1 MGYIFISYSHQDN
14 GQVLLAL
21 DTMRQHKYQ
30 IWYDEK
36 DIQAATQWTDTL
48 ADSITNC
55 AVFMPFVSDS
65 YGVSEQC
72 MREIRHA
79 VRKNKPIVPVFL
91 TDKHTLPEKLNYKL
105 EDWQGF
111 TLQNATPDAFAAWL
125 DKQTVFQT
133 CREAADSV
141 SNLVLVTER
150 PMSPTPY
157 FVGRDDILDAIE
169 AAFRDG
175 DDIVNVYG
183 MGGIGKSEICRK
195 FFRDRAPG
203 LVTRAGW
210 LTWRDTLQ
218 NTLYA
223 QFPDIREDNAARYA
237 QLARN
242 YVNDAGHDLLLVV
255 DNADTLTPDDVR
267 ELSQLQCRL
276 LVTSRRRQGR
286 FQHIPAATL
295 PPEQCRILYRRALLR
310 DDTISDASPDDDALT
325 EILRLAAWHTLTVEL
340 LAKTQRAA
348 GLDTAELLREL
359 RDTGFDLSGE
369 DIEYLHNPETASKDI
384 DPECPFIEHMSR
396 IFDLSQLRDAKRGAE
411 ALRALQGMSL
421 LSPNTLI
428 PVKTVKAWLDLP
440 NLNGV
445 NKAADLGWLNKEQ
458 QPDKVW
464 YVSIHPV
471 IAAVVWHTEPPEADY
486 VDAIAGRLYKAMCYE
501 PTEVFVTRL
510 PILEHAIALHRVAK
524 SMDLQMENYG
534 GMLHQIGYLVD
545 EQGNYASAL
554 EWYQKA
560 RRMRERVLGT
570 DHPDTA
576 TTYNNIAAVYYA
588 QGNYASALERFQK
601 ALRISERVLG
611 TDHPDTANIYGGI
624 ALVYYAQG
632 DYASA
637 LECYQKA
644 LRIVEGVL
652 GTDHLDTAATYTGI
666 ALVYDAQGD
675 YASALE
681 WFQKALTIFERVL
694 GTDHPSTAT
703 TYHNI
708 GTNYFKQGDFR
719 EALQW
724 LEKALAIRLR
734 VLGEK
739 HPLTKSTQDWIDAA
753 QRALSGESEN
763 AP

>member
-14 GQVLLAL
+14 GQVLPAL

-55 AVFMPFVSDS
+55 AVFMPFISDS
-65 YGVSEQC
+65 YGASEQC

-79 VRKNKPIVPVFL
+79 VRKGKPIVPVFL

-105 EDWQGF
+105 EDWHGF
-111 TLQNATPDAFAAWL
+111 TLRNATPDAFAAWL
-125 DKQTVFQT
+125 DRQDVFQN
-133 CREAADSV
+133 CREAEAADSV
-141 SNLVLVTER
+141 SNFVLVTER

-169 AAFRDG
+169 AAFRG
-175 DDIVNVYG
+175 DDNIVNVYG

-203 LVTRAGW
+203 LVTRVGW

-223 QFPDIREDNAARYA
+223 KFPDIREDNAARYA

-242 YVNDAGHDLLLVV
+242 YVNDAGRDLLLVV

-295 PPEQCRILYRRALLR
+295 PPEQCRILYNRALLQ

-348 GLDTAELLREL
+348 GLDTPELLQEL
-359 RDTGFDLSGE
+359 KDTGFDLSGE
-369 DIEYLHNPETASKDI
+369 DIEYLHNPETASDDI

-471 IAAVVWHTEPPEADY
+471 IAAVVGHTEPPEAEY
-486 VDAIAGRLYKAMCYE
+486 VDAVAGRLYKAMCYE

-524 SMDLQMENYG
+524 SMELQTESYA
-534 GMLHQIGYLVD
+534 GMLHQMGYLNYY
-545 EQGNYASAL
+545 QGNYASALEWCQKALTIVERVLGTDHPDTASTYNNIAAVYDDMGDYASAL

-560 RRMRERVLGT
+560 LGIRERVLGT

-576 TTYNNIAAVYYA
+576 TTY
-588 QGNYASALERFQK
+588 
-601 ALRISERVLG
+601 
-611 TDHPDTANIYGGI
+611 
-624 ALVYYAQG
+624 
-632 DYASA
+632 
-637 LECYQKA
+637 
-644 LRIVEGVL
+644 
-652 GTDHLDTAATYTGI
+652 
-666 ALVYDAQGD
+666 
-675 YASALE
+675 
-681 WFQKALTIFERVL
+681 
-694 GTDHPSTAT
+694 
-703 TYHNI
+703 HNI
-708 GTNYFKQGDFR
+708 GTNYFEQGDFR

-724 LEKALAIRLR
+724 LEKALAIHLR

-739 HPLTKSTQDWIDAA
+739 HPSTKSTQDWIDAA
-753 QRALSGESEN
+753 QRALSGDTQN